1 MLCFSDYFFRAPDI
15 RVGQPACHQALLSGQ
30 SAHASTELFT
40 ACEQGLLVTFMFSIV
55 PTMQFLHTQA
65 ECGPY
70 QSAASPYQ
78 VPPPLTC
85 CQLRPLVVVQYFVAQ
100 VDHLPASAASAIQFA
115 ANPSTTWA
123 LLAVSVIS
131 WLYSRKMFLVSLN

>member
-1 MLCFSDYFFRAPDI
+1 MGP
-15 RVGQPACHQALLSGQ
+15 
-30 SAHASTELFT
+30 
-40 ACEQGLLVTFMFSIV
+40 QGLLVTFMFSIV

-78 VPPPLTC
+78 VPPLLTC
-85 CQLRPLVVVQYFVAQ
+85 CPLMVLLQYFVAQ
-100 VDHLPASAASAIQFA
+100 VDHLPAPAASAIQFA

-131 WLYSRKMFLVSLN
+131 WLYSRKMFLVSQVTMR